1 MKCIKKIL
9 CILLMF
15 AFSLSIVP
23 QSVLALS
30 VPYPSLN
37 NVTDPKTFTALPGV
51 YEMGDGYA
59 VIWATTFAGMGYIE
73 YTYQGTKYTVYD
85 EKNGIVRTNDT
96 IHVVKV
102 PYEHLAGNSYM
113 VYSKEVTSHRG
124 AITNYG
130 TTISAGPITL
140 KKYDGG
146 TNDFDMLVL
155 TDVHG
160 QLGWARSVAAQFGK
174 DPDMVV
180 FSGDIVNNIDSK
192 ESVATMFNIMGTVT
206 GGRYPIVY
214 CRGNHETRGIYST
227 TLLDYFPTKT
237 GEFYFDFRYGPLWG
251 VVIDT
256 GEDKEDSH
264 EYYGG
269 LANYKEYHQK
279 QEVWLRSLRY
289 DTSATFRFGI
299 YHIPYISSLS
309 NGIDLSDSVKHL
321 GLQFA
326 VSGHEHTYSVVSG
339 SSAGVYHSN
348 YISGGYDVNVGT
360 FVTLDNNAKKAYITS
375 KTSSGASTGYNNYGV
390 SLTSSIGSVPS
401 AGTEPAYGTNAK
413 FTPSG
418 SPKGSISISVEPTVF
433 ETGGD
438 YYNVVWETQTNSS
451 SAKGMTGYIEYTYN
465 GKTYQL
471 FDEVGGYRRS
481 YSSIHTVKVPKAHLN
496 NNKYKVGSYIVE
508 FSYTNPSAQVGRYYS
523 RGDYVVSK
531 DYWFE
536 DRRDD
541 SAVNVVV
548 CPDVVSSPATKNLA
562 AAQQSA
568 SALGTSP
575 TLFVFNGDTTL
586 SAVNDSADIRNVF
599 AVTSTISGGI
609 HPVVFSRGN
618 SECRGLYAT
627 EIIKYIPTATGEF
640 YFDFTY
646 GDYHFVNLDTT
657 EDSADGNFSG
667 RVTLSAVRQRE
678 NTWLN
683 SISGGKIVA
692 ISHMPLSTIKNAFG
706 YDWETLLKGKGAVLS
721 INGHS
726 TSFSLKE
733 TVNSNSIYAV
743 TAGGGYWTG
752 SEAIHTSSSIILS
765 DNYAYIKA
773 AKYQSGGITYL
784 ENKSVSLSN
793 GTTMSFASQQPTKSN
808 GVYVLTTPA
817 HIRWIADNCT
827 SANSFAGETF
837 IMKNDIDLM
846 LVPIAPIG
854 GNDAVNDDNNS
865 TSKAFAGTFDG
876 NRYKIKNLNLSTG
889 HNGVGFFGM
898 LRNGTVKNLTIDG
911 GYISGGWFTGGIA
924 GAAFGSTIEDC
935 YTDATVHSV
944 GGSKVGGIVGF
955 LSKGSTVKRCANL
968 GAVTIRNSQGNVGG
982 ITGQIG
988 GSDNK
993 IYSTYN
999 RGVIASHGTSS
1010 FAGGIMG
1017 YASSTAGCEI
1027 KDCYN
1032 ASAVLGAG
1040 SKGTILGSCS
1050 GSSKVTISNTYYAT
1064 GFGGASKGANGTDS
1078 WSTSSGSG
1086 TLKSRSQSEMKSS
1099 SMASTLNSTDYT
1111 YSASLNGGYP
1121 IHKNSL
1127 LTPGSSSVTPP
1138 ITPTVPQKITLK
1150 SGSGLTISGGTL
1162 YGVAEK
1168 TTVSQ
1173 LRAKISNTS
1182 GITIN
1187 SVGTGSVITL
1197 TVDGTVTDSV
1207 TILVM
1212 GDLDGDGVISTTDYL
1227 RVKGAFLGSVSM
1239 SGIYKA
1245 AADIDGNN
1253 IIDSTDYARVKGQFL
1268 GTYNIYA

>member
-1 MKCIKKIL
+1 MKSKRKLICF
-9 CILLMF
+9 LLLF
-15 AFSLSIVP
+15 ALTLSLVP
-23 QSVLALS
+23 QGALALS

-59 VIWATTFAGMGYIE
+59 VVWATTFAGTGYIE
-73 YTYQGTKYTVYD
+73 YNYQGKKYTVYD

-102 PYEHLAGNSYM
+102 PYEHLSGNSYM

-124 AITNYG
+124 AVTDYG

-146 TNDFDMLVL
+146 TSDFDVLVL

-160 QLGWARSVAAQFGK
+160 QLGWARNAAAQFGK

-192 ESVATMFNIMGTVT
+192 SDVALMFNIMGTVT

-279 QEVWLRSLRY
+279 QQVWLRSLRC

-309 NGIDLSDSVKHL
+309 NGINLSSSVKHL

-326 VSGHEHTYSVVSG
+326 VSGHEHSYSVVSG
-339 SSAGVYHSN
+339 SSAGVNHST

-375 KTSSGASTGYNNYGV
+375 KTSNGGSVGYDNYGV
-390 SLTSSIGSVPS
+390 SLSSVVGSVPS
-401 AGTEPAYGTNAK
+401 AGTEPAYGTNAQ
-413 FTPSG
+413 FRPSG
-418 SPKGSISISVEPTVF
+418 SPQGSISISVEPAVF

-438 YYNVVWETQTNSS
+438 YYNVVWATQTNSS
-451 SAKGMTGYIEYTYN
+451 SAKGMTGYVEYTYN

-496 NNKYKVGSYIVE
+496 NNKYKVGSYIVQY
-508 FSYTNPSAQVGRYYS
+508 SYTNPSAQVGRYYS

-531 DYWFE
+531 EYLFE
-536 DRRDD
+536 DRSSD

-548 CPDVVSSPATKNLA
+548 CPDVVSSPATKNLDA
-562 AAQQSA
+562 AKQSA

-575 TLFVFNGDTTL
+575 TLYVVNGDSTL
-586 SAVNDSADIRNVF
+586 SAVNDSADIKNVF
-599 AVTSTISGGI
+599 AVASAISGGV

-678 NTWLN
+678 NSWLN
-683 SISGGKIVA
+683 SISNGKIVT
-692 ISHMPLSTIKNAFG
+692 ISHMPLSTVKNAFG
-706 YDWETLLKGKGAVLS
+706 FDWETLLKGKGAVLS

-733 TVNSNSIYAV
+733 TVGTNSIYAV

-773 AKYQSGGITYL
+773 AKYQSGGITYV
-784 ENKSVSLSN
+784 ENKSVSLTN
-793 GTTMSFASQQPTKSN
+793 GKTMSFASQQPPKTN
-808 GVYVLTTPA
+808 GVYVLSTPA
-817 HIRWIADNCT
+817 HIRWLSDNCK
-827 SANSFAGETF
+827 SVNSFSGESF
-837 IMKNDIDLM
+837 IMANDIDMM
-846 LVPIAPIG
+846 LVPTSPIG
-854 GNDAVNDDNNS
+854 GADTVSDDNNS
-865 TSKAFAGTFDG
+865 TSKGFSGTFNG

-889 HNGVGFFGM
+889 HNGVGFFGV
-898 LRNGTVKNLTIDG
+898 LRNGTVKNLTLDS
-911 GYISGGWFTGGIA
+911 GYISGGWYTGSIA
-924 GAAFGSTIEDC
+924 GYATGSVIEDC
-935 YTDATVHSV
+935 YSDLTVCSV
-944 GGSKVGGIVGF
+944 GGSKIGGIAGF
-955 LSKGSTVKRCANL
+955 IANGTKINRCANY
-968 GAVTIRNSQGNVGG
+968 GAVIVGHSSGNGGG
-982 ITGQIG
+982 IAGQIG
-988 GSDNK
+988 GSGNK
-993 IYSTYN
+993 IYSSYN
-999 RGVIASHGTSS
+999 RGMVVAHGASAYT
-1010 FAGGIMG
+1010 GGIFG
-1017 YASSTAGCEI
+1017 YVASGVGCEI
-1027 KDCYN
+1027 KNSYN
-1032 ASAVLGAG
+1032 AAHVLGY
-1040 SKGTILGSCS
+1040 SLKGAIFGSCS
-1050 GSSKVTISNTYYAT
+1050 SSSNVSFSNTYFSQGFYTSTAT
-1064 GFGGASKGANGTDS
+1064 KSSDS
-1078 WSTSSGSG
+1078 WGTSAGSG
-1086 TLKSRSQSEMKSS
+1086 TIKSKSQSDMKTS
-1099 SMASTLNSTDYT
+1099 SMASTLSSTDYT
-1111 YSASLNGGYP
+1111 YSASSNGGYP
-1121 IHKNSL
+1121 IHKNAL
-1127 LTPGSSSVTPP
+1127 LAPGSAGNNSDNNNDD
-1138 ITPTVPQKITLK
+1138 VPAKITLV
-1150 SGSGLTISGGTL
+1150 SGSKLSLSGGIISGIPAGMSSSAL
-1162 YGVAEK
+1162 KA
-1168 TTVSQ
+1168 Q
-1173 LRAKISNTS
+1173 LSNTT
-1182 GITIN
+1182 GITVGT
-1187 SVGTGSVITL
+1187 VGTGCKVTL
-1197 TVDGTVTDSV
+1197 TVNGVVTDSV
-1207 TILVM
+1207 VILVK
-1212 GDLDGDGVISTTDYL
+1212 GDVNGDGLVNGTDYV
-1227 RVKGAFLGSVSM
+1227 RVKSAFLNQISI
-1239 SGIYKA
+1239 SGIYA
-1245 AADIDGNN
+1245 TAADVDNN
-1253 IIDSTDYARVKGQFL
+1253 GIIAGTDFMRIKSHFL
-1268 GTYNIYA
+1268 DAYNLYS